1 MMWLL
6 FRYQIKSDFMFKHI
20 LLAGACLALSAV
32 GAGAAEA
39 PAARSAQLPVKAF
52 FTPPQ
57 FSGAMLS
64 PDGKNLALLLR
75 GPEGHIVLANMP
87 AAGGAVRILAGVRE
101 MDVFDIHWV
110 NNRRLVFSA
119 HRTDADENERA
130 RGPGLH
136 AIDIDGSKYVHL
148 VAHEWRTSTQRTTL
162 PPNTF
167 FLSTVRDDQSSDVY
181 VTRQNIFNED
191 FQGYAL
197 FRLNTETG
205 NLVRVDAPEGVS
217 RVLIDAG
224 GTPRV
229 ATRRQDGVTQL
240 LYKDPSTAKWRE
252 LGAYALQSPENV
264 SPAIVT
270 RSGQL
275 YVSSYHGRN
284 TAGLYRMDVNTGKL
298 DPEPI
303 VGLKHFDFSGSL
315 ILAPDRESLL
325 GVRYETS
332 EPITTWVD
340 EGMKQVQQR
349 IDALLPSTINELHL
363 ASDAVSDAI
372 VVRSYSDTE
381 PGSWQLY
388 HRSTGKL
395 TPLGTSMPGI
405 NPLQM
410 ADISFVRVTAR
421 DGREIPAYLTLPKG
435 ERKNLPMVV
444 LVHGGPW
451 VRGVHFGWDPQVQ
464 FLASRG
470 YAVLQPEFRGSR
482 GFGKEYFMAG
492 WKQWGQAMQDDVAD
506 ATRWAIDKGFADGK
520 RVCIAG
526 ASYGG
531 YSTLMGLIRNPEL
544 FRCGVDWV
552 GVTDIN
558 LLYDLRFTNTSQD
571 AKTYGLPALIGDQKE
586 DAAMLKANSPLENA
600 SKITQPLLLAY
611 GGKDRTVPIE
621 HGKKFYEAVK
631 RTNPHVE
638 WIEYPDEGHGW
649 RYERTRLDFWS
660 RVERFLG
667 ENLGKP

>member
-1 MMWLL
+1 ML
-6 FRYQIKSDFMFKHI
+6 KHI

-32 GAGAAEA
+32 SAGAAEG
-39 PAARSAQLPVKAF
+39 PAVKSAQLPVKAF
-52 FTPPQ
+52 FAPPQ

-64 PDGKNLALLLR
+64 PDGRNLALLLR

-87 AAGGAVRILAGVRE
+87 AAGGPVRILAGVRE

-110 NNRRLVFSA
+110 NSHRLVFSA
-119 HRTDADENERA
+119 YRRDADENERA
-130 RGPGLH
+130 RGPGLR
-136 AIDIDGSKYVHL
+136 AIDIDGSKYMHL
-148 VAHEWRTSTQRTTL
+148 VAHEWGASTHHASL
-162 PPNTF
+162 PPNTY
-167 FLSTVRDDQSSDVY
+167 FLSTVRDEQSSDVY
-181 VTRQNIFNED
+181 VTRQNIFDED

-205 NLVRVDAPEGVS
+205 NLVRVDAPEGVGH
-217 RVLIDAG
+217 VVIDAG
-224 GTPRV
+224 GMPRV
-229 ATRRQDGVTQL
+229 ATRRQDGATHL
-240 LYKDPSTAKWRE
+240 LYKDPSSGKWRE
-252 LGAYALQSPENV
+252 LGAYTMQSPENV

-275 YVSSYHGRN
+275 YVISYHGRN

-298 DPEPI
+298 DPEPV
-303 VGLKHFDFSGSL
+303 VGLKNFDFSGAL

-349 IDALLPSTINELHL
+349 IDALLPSTINELQL
-363 ASDAVSDAI
+363 ASDALSDAI
-372 VVRSYSDTE
+372 VVHSYSDTE
-381 PGSWQLY
+381 PGFWQLY

-405 NPLQM
+405 NPLHM
-410 ADISFVRVTAR
+410 ADTAFVRVTAR
-421 DGREIPAYLTLPKG
+421 DGREIPAFLTLPKG

-451 VRGVHFGWDPQVQ
+451 VRGVHFGWDRQVQ

-482 GFGKEYFMAG
+482 GFGKAYFRAG

-506 ATRWAIDKGFADGK
+506 ATRWAIGKGFADGK

-526 ASYGG
+526 AGYGG

-571 AKTYGLPALIGDQKE
+571 AKTYGLPTLIGDQKA

-621 HGKKFYEAVK
+621 HGKKFYEAV
-631 RTNPHVE
+631 RQTNPHVE

-649 RYERTRLDFWS
+649 RYERTTLDFWS

>member
-1 MMWLL
+1 
-6 FRYQIKSDFMFKHI
+6 
-20 LLAGACLALSAV
+20 
-32 GAGAAEA
+32 
-39 PAARSAQLPVKAF
+39 
-52 FTPPQ
+52 
-57 FSGAMLS
+57 
-64 PDGKNLALLLR
+64 
-75 GPEGHIVLANMP
+75 
-87 AAGGAVRILAGVRE
+87 
-101 MDVFDIHWV
+101 
-110 NNRRLVFSA
+110 
-119 HRTDADENERA
+119 
-130 RGPGLH
+130 
-136 AIDIDGSKYVHL
+136 
-148 VAHEWRTSTQRTTL
+148 L
-162 PPNTF
+162 PPNTY
-167 FLSTVRDDQSSDVY
+167 FLSTVNDDQSSDVY
-181 VTRQNIFNED
+181 VTRQNVFNED

-217 RVLIDAG
+217 HVLIDAG
-224 GTPRV
+224 GAPRV
-229 ATRRQDGVTQL
+229 ATMNKDGVSHL
-240 LYKDPSTAKWRE
+240 LYNDPATGKWRE
-252 LGAYALQSPENV
+252 LGAYTLLSPESV
-264 SPAIVT
+264 IPVIVT

-275 YVSSYHGRN
+275 YVRSYHGRN

-298 DPEPI
+298 DPEPV
-303 VGLKHFDFSGSL
+303 VGLKHFDFSGTL
-315 ILAPDRESLL
+315 ILAPDHERVL

-332 EPITTWVD
+332 EFITTWVD
-340 EGMKQVQQR
+340 EGMQQVQQR
-349 IDALLPSTINELHL
+349 IDALLPSTINELDL
-363 ASDAVSDAI
+363 ASDAQSDA
-372 VVRSYSDTE
+372 VVVHSYSDTE
-381 PGSWQLY
+381 PGFWQLY

-410 ADISFVRVTAR
+410 ADTSFVRVVAR

-470 YAVLQPEFRGSR
+470 YAVLQPEYRGSR
-482 GFGKEYFMAG
+482 GFGDEHFKAG

-506 ATRWAIDKGFADGK
+506 ATRWAIDKGVADGK

-544 FRCGVDWV
+544 FRCGIDWV

-558 LLYDLRFTNTSQD
+558 LLYNLRYTNTSQD
-571 AKTYGLPALIGDQKE
+571 AKTYGLPVLIGDQNA

-611 GGKDRTVPIE
+611 GGKDRTVPIA
-621 HGKKFYEAVK
+621 HGKKFYDAV
-631 RTNPHVE
+631 RQSNQHVE

-649 RYERTRLDFWS
+649 RYERTRLDFWG

-667 ENLGKP
+667 ENLGKAE

>member
-1 MMWLL
+1 ML
-6 FRYQIKSDFMFKHI
+6 KHI
-20 LLAGACLALSAV
+20 LLAGACLALSA
-32 GAGAAEA
+32 AGAAAADA
-39 PAARSAQLPVKAF
+39 PAASSAQLPVNAF

-57 FSGAMLS
+57 FSGATLS
-64 PDGKNLALLLR
+64 PDGKHLALLLR

-87 AAGGAVRILAGVRE
+87 AAGGPVRILAGVKE
-101 MDVFDIHWV
+101 MEVFDVHWV
-110 NNRRLVFSA
+110 NNHRLVFSA
-119 HRTDADENERA
+119 YRDDADERERA

-136 AIDIDGSKYVHL
+136 AIDIDGSKYRHL
-148 VAHEWRTSTQRTTL
+148 VAHEWGASTRRESL
-162 PPNTF
+162 PPNTY
-167 FLSTVRDDQSSDVY
+167 FLSTVHDAQSGDVY
-181 VTRQNIFNED
+181 VTRNNVFDED
-191 FQGYAL
+191 FEGYAL

-205 NLVRVDAPEGVS
+205 NLVRVDAPEGIS
-217 RVLIDAG
+217 RVVIDAG

-229 ATRRQDGVTQL
+229 ATRRQDGVTHL
-240 LYKDPSTAKWRE
+240 LYNDPSSGKWRE
-252 LGAYALQSPENV
+252 LGAYTLESPDSV
-264 SPAIVT
+264 SPAMVT

-275 YVSSYHGRN
+275 YVRSHHGRN

-298 DPEPI
+298 DPEPV
-303 VGLKHFDFSGSL
+303 VGLKNFDFSGSL
-315 ILAPDRESLL
+315 ILAPDHENLL

-332 EPITTWVD
+332 EFITTWVD

-349 IDALLPSTINELHL
+349 IDTLLPSTINELQV
-363 ASDAVSDAI
+363 ASDAVSDA
-372 VVRSYSDTE
+372 VVVHSYSDTE
-381 PGSWQLY
+381 PGFWQLY

-405 NPLQM
+405 HPLKM
-410 ADISFVRVTAR
+410 ADTSFVRVKAR

-482 GFGKEYFMAG
+482 GFGDEHFKAG

-506 ATRWAIDKGFADGK
+506 ATRWAIDKGVADGK
-520 RVCIAG
+520 RICIAG

-531 YSTLMGLIRNPEL
+531 YATLMGLIRNPEL

-558 LLYDLRFTNTSQD
+558 LLYDLRYTNTSQD
-571 AKTYGLPALIGDQKE
+571 AKTYGLPTLIGDQKE

-611 GGKDRTVPIE
+611 GGKDRTVPID
-621 HGKKFYEAVK
+621 HGKKFYEAVR

-638 WIEYPDEGHGW
+638 WIEYPEEGHGW
-649 RYERTRLDFWS
+649 RYLRTTVDFWS

-667 ENLGKP
+667 ENLGR